1 MLINFSNHSSKLW
14 GEKQLRA
21 ATDKYGEIVDIPFPL
36 VDPGGSTAYIRA
48 LAEKYLQEIL
58 RHPHIQ
64 AVHIMGEQNLCFL
77 LIKMLQAKGICC
89 LASTTRRNPPE
100 NKEEKFS
107 FEQFREY
114 Q

>member
-1 MLINFSNHSSKLW
+1 MLINFSNHPSRLW
-14 GEKQLRA
+14 GKKQRRV
-21 ATDKYGEIVDIPFPL
+21 ATEKYGDIVDIPFPL
-36 VDPGGSTAYIRA
+36 VDPGGDTNYIHN
-48 LAEKYLQEIL
+48 LAEQYLQKITQY
-58 RHPHIQ
+58 PHIQ

-89 LASTTRRNPPE
+89 LASTTRRNSLE

>member
-1 MLINFSNHSSKLW
+1 MLINFSNHPSKLW
-14 GEKQLRA
+14 GKKQFLLA
-21 ATDKYGEIVDIPFPL
+21 MEKYGDIIDIPFPQ
-36 VDPGGSTAYIRA
+36 VDPCGDTAYIRA
-48 LAEKYLQEIL
+48 LADKYLREITQYPQL
-58 RHPHIQ
+58 R

-89 LASTTRRNPPE
+89 LAYTTRRSSLE
-100 NKEEKFS
+100 TKEEKFS

>member
-1 MLINFSNHSSKLW
+1 MLINFSNHPSKLW
-14 GEKQLRA
+14 NEKQFRL
-21 ATDKYGEIVDIPFPL
+21 ATEKYGGIIDIPFPL
-36 VDPGGSTAYIRA
+36 VDPSGDGAYIRA
-48 LAEKYLQEIL
+48 LAEKYLKEITQY
-58 RHPHIQ
+58 PHIT

-89 LASTTRRNPPE
+89 LASTTRRNSLE